1 MLKSIITKSVLFFC
15 LTFTAVLAE
24 TEAQKRPDEF
34 EVTTYG
40 SFVHFKGIPTALFF
54 FEEIAKNDSFEFR
67 KALRNHDIDT
77 VVLWSNGGSV
87 FEGLQMAGIIY
98 DKKLTTFVP
107 KHGECYSACSF
118 MFFGG
123 NTKVSNGLLG
133 VHQFSSD
140 EQASKKSEQVGKTQ
154 EISQFTVSEIVG
166 FLNEFETPP
175 WVFEKMFQQ
184 QEMYVF
190 SREEL
195 SKLEKRSPDYDIATI
210 SKIEG
215 FLTRLDAYL
224 SEEACDEDLAECSAE
239 QLCERSTK
247 DDRWLSEV
255 AAQKYV
261 KEAKRQGLSCNVTE
275 VNSTCISDPTKCSD
289 EQLCSEVT
297 MNKNGVAQWRRD
309 ASVGNY
315 LAETKQRGL
324 QCGVSDVAPSTAK
337 LSIYTTKNDFKVGDS
352 VKLEI
357 SSTES
362 CRLTLLNI
370 DDDND
375 SCVLYP
381 SEAFGDEALIAGRA
395 FTFPP
400 AGSLRFA
407 EAGTETIIAICNYS
421 QKAIDAQLRDTNSV
435 SCYRSNE
442 AKPNDV
448 KAQET
453 ILETL
458 ILDYTDG
465 DIATLNDI
473 PDGTTD
479 DATEGDTVKAV
490 VQFNVSE

>member
-1 MLKSIITKSVLFFC
+1 MFKTIVAKFALFITLSFS
-15 LTFTAVLAE
+15 AALAQ
-24 TEAQKRPDEF
+24 TDSNDRPDEF

-40 SFVHFKGIPTALFF
+40 SFVHFKGIPSALFF
-54 FEEIAKNDSFEFR
+54 FEDIAKNDSFEFR

-87 FEGLQMAGIIY
+87 FEGLQMAGIIH
-98 DKKLTTFVP
+98 DKELTTYVP
-107 KHGECYSACSF
+107 KNGECYSACSF

-123 NTKVSNGLLG
+123 DTKVSNGSLG
-133 VHQFSSD
+133 VHQFSAD
-140 EQASKKSEQVGKTQ
+140 EQASKKTEQVGKTQ

-166 FLNEFETPP
+166 FLNEFGTPP

-190 SREEL
+190 SKDEL
-195 SKLEKRSPDYDIATI
+195 SKLEKRSPDYDVATL
-210 SKIEG
+210 KRVED
-215 FLTRLDAYL
+215 FLERLDTYL
-224 SEEACDEDLAECSAE
+224 SDKACDEDLAECSVE
-239 QLCERSTK
+239 QLCERSVEG
-247 DDRWLSEV
+247 DLWSSEI

-275 VNSTCISDPTKCSD
+275 VNATCISDPTKCSD
-289 EQLCSEVT
+289 EQLCNEVT

-309 ASVGNY
+309 ASVGDY
-315 LAETKQRGL
+315 LSETNKRGL
-324 QCGVSDVAPSTAK
+324 QCGVADALPSTAK
-337 LSIYTTKNDFKVGDS
+337 LSIYTEKNDFKVGDS

-381 SEAFGDEALIAGRA
+381 SEQFGDKSLQAGRS

-400 AGSLRFA
+400 AGRLRFS
-407 EAGTETIIAICNYS
+407 EVGTETIIAICNYS
-421 QKAIDAQLRDTNSV
+421 QKAIDAQLRDTNAV
-435 SCYRSNE
+435 SCYKSSETQTADANS
-442 AKPNDV
+442 
-448 KAQET
+448 QEL

-458 ILDYTDG
+458 VLDYSAN
-465 DIATLNDI
+465 DIATITDI
-473 PDGTTD
+473 PDGSTD
-479 DATEGDTVKAV
+479 AAKVGDTVKAV
-490 VQFNVSE
+490 IELNVSE

>member
-1 MLKSIITKSVLFFC
+1 MLKSIITKSVLLFC
-15 LTFTAVLAE
+15 FAFTPVLAE
-24 TEAQKRPDEF
+24 TEEQKRPDEF

-40 SFVHFKGIPTALFF
+40 SFVHFKGIPNALFF
-54 FEEIAKNDSFEFR
+54 FEDIAKNDSFEFR
-67 KALRNHDIDT
+67 KALRNHNIDT

-98 DKKLTTFVP
+98 DKKLATYVP
-107 KHGECYSACSF
+107 KYGECYSACSF

-123 NTKVSNGLLG
+123 GTKVSNGLLG
-133 VHQFSSD
+133 VHQFSAD
-140 EQASKKSEQVGKTQ
+140 EQASKKTEQVGKTQ

-184 QEMYVF
+184 QEMYIF
-190 SREEL
+190 SKEEL
-195 SKLEKRSPDYDIATI
+195 SKLETRSPDYDIATLNKVE
-210 SKIEG
+210 S
-215 FLTRLDAYL
+215 FLGRLDDYL

-247 DDRWLSEV
+247 DDLWLTEV

-261 KEAKRQGLSCNVTE
+261 KEAQRQGLSCNVTE
-275 VNSTCISDPTKCSD
+275 VKSTCISDPEKCSD

-297 MNKNGVAQWRRD
+297 MSKNGVSQWRRD
-309 ASVGNY
+309 ASVGSY

-324 QCGVSDVAPSTAK
+324 QCGVVDAVPSTAK
-337 LSIYTTKNDFKVGDS
+337 LSIYTEKNDFNVGDS

-381 SEAFGDEALIAGRA
+381 SEQFGDKPLSAGHSY
-395 FTFPP
+395 TFPP
-400 AGSLRFA
+400 AGRLRFA

-435 SCYRSNE
+435 SCYNSTEGATSDSNPQE
-442 AKPNDV
+442 A
-448 KAQET
+448 
-453 ILETL
+453 ILETF
-458 ILDYTDG
+458 ILDYTDS
-465 DIATLNDI
+465 DISTINDI
-473 PDGTTD
+473 PEGTTD
-479 DATEGDTVKAV
+479 AAQTGDTVKAV
-490 VQFNVSE
+490 IRFNVVE

>member
-1 MLKSIITKSVLFFC
+1 MLKAIITKSVLFFC

-40 SFVHFKGIPTALFF
+40 SFVHFKGIPNALFF

-67 KALRNHDIDT
+67 KALRNHNIDT

-107 KHGECYSACSF
+107 KYGECYSACSF

-195 SKLEKRSPDYDIATI
+195 SKLERRSSDYDIDTI

-215 FLTRLDAYL
+215 FLTRLDTYL
-224 SEEACDEDLAECSAE
+224 SEEACDEDLAECSAD
-239 QLCERSTK
+239 QVQNSLDAPKVST
-247 DDRWLSEV
+247 DRIDI
-255 AAQKYV
+255 K
-261 KEAKRQGLSCNVTE
+261 
-275 VNSTCISDPTKCSD
+275 
-289 EQLCSEVT
+289 
-297 MNKNGVAQWRRD
+297 
-309 ASVGNY
+309 
-315 LAETKQRGL
+315 
-324 QCGVSDVAPSTAK
+324 
-337 LSIYTTKNDFKVGDS
+337 TTKNKFYDPCVDYIKPDVSGGI
-352 VKLEI
+352 VIKQY
-357 SSTES
+357 
-362 CRLTLLNI
+362 
-370 DDDND
+370 DDGGI
-375 SCVLYP
+375 Y
-381 SEAFGDEALIAGRA
+381 
-395 FTFPP
+395 
-400 AGSLRFA
+400 
-407 EAGTETIIAICNYS
+407 
-421 QKAIDAQLRDTNSV
+421 
-435 SCYRSNE
+435 
-442 AKPNDV
+442 
-448 KAQET
+448 
-453 ILETL
+453 
-458 ILDYTDG
+458 
-465 DIATLNDI
+465 
-473 PDGTTD
+473 
-479 DATEGDTVKAV
+479 
-490 VQFNVSE
+490 